1 MHTHTYSVLILESL
15 IHALLIHFFIPS
27 VTHSVIHSYNAF
39 IRLFSHWL
47 TDLLTSSW
55 MRSLIHSFIHSLTC
69 WFIHFFNSIIHS
81 LKHCL
86 THSLLHSF
94 IPSLIDSPIRSFAP
108 SCIRTFILP
117 CQWFH
122 LLSCHVICVSKAM
135 CSLYNLC
142 TSQPW
147 PYIAS
152 AFHRHTF
159 RPLIQ
164 FLIDIALLETS
175 APARPGTT
183 GIFTEFWAH
192 SQIERKSKNVF
203 GNSSILLYI
212 VGLVL
217 LHCLCPSAFVW
228 QRSVTDSSA
237 CWGKFPATAG
247 YRFSR
252 WTKILTMHCLLCFTW
267 GIFASAWT
275 PVQISLIFWK
285 GSTLL

>member
-1 MHTHTYSVLILESL
+1 MVPFSWRDGQNHQMMWPPAMQQHPGASLRKFYIYSDVPHTHSVLILESL

-55 MRSLIHSFIHSLTC
+55 MPSLIHSFIHSLTC

-159 RPLIQ
+159 RPLIPYRHSS
-164 FLIDIALLETS
+164 FGDF
-175 APARPGTT
+175 RPGTARHYWYFHIVLST
-183 GIFTEFWAH
+183 LAN
-192 SQIERKSKNVF
+192 RKKVKE
-203 GNSSILLYI
+203 
-212 VGLVL
+212 
-217 LHCLCPSAFVW
+217 C
-228 QRSVTDSSA
+228 
-237 CWGKFPATAG
+237 
-247 YRFSR
+247 
-252 WTKILTMHCLLCFTW
+252 
-267 GIFASAWT
+267 
-275 PVQISLIFWK
+275 FWK
-285 GSTLL
+285 F

>member
-1 MHTHTYSVLILESL
+1 MDAFTHSFVYPFVD
-15 IHALLIHFFIPS
+15 LLIHSCLQFYHPCIETLS
-27 VTHSVIHSYNAF
+27 
-39 IRLFSHWL
+39 
-47 TDLLTSSW
+47 
-55 MRSLIHSFIHSLTC
+55 HSFTP
-69 WFIHFFNSIIHS
+69 
-81 LKHCL
+81 
-86 THSLLHSF
+86 SLLHSF
-94 IPSLIDSPIRSFAP
+94 THWFTHSFIRSFAP